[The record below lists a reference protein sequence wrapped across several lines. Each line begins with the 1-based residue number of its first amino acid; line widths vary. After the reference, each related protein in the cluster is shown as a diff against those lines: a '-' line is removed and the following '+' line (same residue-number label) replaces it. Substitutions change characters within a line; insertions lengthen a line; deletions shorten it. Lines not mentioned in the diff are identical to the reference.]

1 MSSEATVFLVDD
13 EADLRKALTRLLQAE
28 GHRVVA
34 FSSAEEFLKLQPATG
49 GCCLILDVSMPGIGG
64 LELQQHLTRAGISVP
79 IIFLTG
85 RSDIPMS
92 VRALKGGAADFLT
105 KPVDASKL
113 LPAVRAA
120 LQKSAAQ
127 QVADAE
133 LAELR
138 LRFAQ
143 LTPRERQVLHH
154 VLTGKL
160 NKQIAADL
168 GISLHTIKV
177 HRGRMM
183 VKLGLQAVA
192 DLVRAARKVGEFPEA

>member
-1 MSSEATVFLVDD
+1 MKSEATVFLVDD
-13 EADLRKALTRLLQAE
+13 EVELRKALTRLLQAE
-28 GHRVVA
+28 GHHVVA
-34 FSSAEEFLKLQPATG
+34 FGSAEEFLQAKPATEG
-49 GCCLILDVSMPGIGG
+49 GCLVLDMAMPGLTG
-64 LELQQHLTRAGISVP
+64 LDLQQRLAQAGITVP

-92 VRALKGGAADFLT
+92 VRALKAGAVDFLT
-105 KPVDASKL
+105 KPVEAAKL

-127 QVADAE
+127 QVSNAE
-133 LAELR
+133 LLELR
-138 LRFAQ
+138 QRFAQ
-143 LTPRERQVLHH
+143 LTPRERQVLQQ

-183 VKLGLQAVA
+183 VKLGIQAVA
-192 DLVRAARKVGEFPEA
+192 DLVRAARKLGETPQG

>member
-1 MSSEATVFLVDD
+1 MSSEPTVFLVDD

-34 FSSAEEFLKLQPATG
+34 FSSAEEFLKVQPATA

-64 LELQQHLTRAGISVP
+64 LELQQHLTRAGITVP

-105 KPVDASKL
+105 KPVDAAKL

-127 QVADAE
+127 VVVDAE
-133 LAELR
+133 LTELR
-138 LRFAQ
+138 QRFAQ
-143 LTPRERQVLHH
+143 LTPRERQVLQH

-192 DLVRAARKVGEFPEA
+192 DLVRAARKIGEGPHA

>member
-1 MSSEATVFLVDD
+1 MKSEATVFLVDD
-13 EADLRKALTRLLQAE
+13 EAELRKALTRLLQAE
-28 GHRVVA
+28 GYGVVA
-34 FSSAEEFLKLQPATG
+34 FGSAEEFLKAKPPTAG
-49 GCCLILDVSMPGIGG
+49 GCLILDMAMPGMGG
-64 LELQQHLTRAGISVP
+64 LDLQQRLIEAGNAVP

-92 VRALKGGAADFLT
+92 VRALKAGAVDFLT
-105 KPVDASKL
+105 KPVEAAKL

-127 QVADAE
+127 QAANAE
-133 LAELR
+133 LMELR
-138 LRFAQ
+138 QRFAQ
-143 LTPRERQVLHH
+143 LTPRERQVLQQ

-183 VKLGLQAVA
+183 VKLGIQAVA
-192 DLVRAARKVGEFPEA
+192 DLVRAARKLGETPEA

>member
-1 MSSEATVFLVDD
+1 MWPTRRGRPDFRSLLHHQDPRAGTGPADLPHHYQRPRRAFVAGSQSGAGHYLPSGTARRGGHAMSAEATVFLVDD

-64 LELQQHLTRAGISVP
+64 LELQQHLTRAGISIP

-127 QVADAE
+127 QVAD
-133 LAELR
+133 
-138 LRFAQ
+138 
-143 LTPRERQVLHH
+143 
-154 VLTGKL
+154 
-160 NKQIAADL
+160 
-168 GISLHTIKV
+168 
-177 HRGRMM
+177 
-183 VKLGLQAVA
+183 
-192 DLVRAARKVGEFPEA
+192 

>member
-1 MSSEATVFLVDD
+1 MKSEPTVFLVDD
-13 EADLRKALTRLLQAE
+13 EAELRKALTRLLQAE
-28 GHRVVA
+28 GYRVAA
-34 FSSAEEFLKLQPATG
+34 FGSAEEFLETKPATAG
-49 GCCLILDVSMPGIGG
+49 GCLVLDMAMPGISG
-64 LELQQHLTRAGISVP
+64 LGLQQQLTGEGNTVP

-92 VRALKGGAADFLT
+92 VRALKAGATDFLT
-105 KPVDASKL
+105 KPVDAAKL

-120 LQKSAAQ
+120 LEKSAAQ
-127 QVADAE
+127 QAADVE
-133 LAELR
+133 LADLR
-138 LRFAQ
+138 QRFAQ
-143 LTPRERQVLHH
+143 LTPRERQVLRQ

-183 VKLGLQAVA
+183 MKLGIQAVA